1 MVNEMINYYKIACI
15 VFLCSVCLFITSC
28 SYLLDA
34 AKGIS
39 GMLGSTNNGQE
50 INASLKMQ
58 NGNNSNKV
66 TGSDFNDNEIE
77 RSNISGKDQYHAS
90 NITIHHSNFFE
101 NIFSVV
107 VGMIIAF
114 IFFWSLK
121 PHPVILVKKIKNLIT
136 CFICKRKKIKHKL
149 LSHIQKQ
156 DIMIKDT
163 KKEVKENE

>member
-1 MVNEMINYYKIACI
+1 MISFSKVLFII
-15 VFLCSVCLFITSC
+15 FLCVSCLLASSC

-34 AKGIS
+34 AKGVGS
-39 GMLGSTNNGQE
+39 MLGSTNNGQE

-107 VGMIIAF
+107 IGMIIAF

-149 LSHIQKQ
+149 LSHNQKQ
-156 DIMIKDT
+156 DIIRKDT
-163 KKEVKENE
+163 KKEVKENERYN